1 MEPHWPCVD
10 NSGTLHISK
19 KGLTAVEVSL
29 QSIVTYCAAY
39 SLPSVEMFLSQFP
52 SDLSPSSEAGCC
64 HGHAV

>member
-39 SLPSVEMFLSQFP
+39 SLPSVEMFLSVSFRSVSFQ
-52 SDLSPSSEAGCC
+52 
-64 HGHAV
+64 